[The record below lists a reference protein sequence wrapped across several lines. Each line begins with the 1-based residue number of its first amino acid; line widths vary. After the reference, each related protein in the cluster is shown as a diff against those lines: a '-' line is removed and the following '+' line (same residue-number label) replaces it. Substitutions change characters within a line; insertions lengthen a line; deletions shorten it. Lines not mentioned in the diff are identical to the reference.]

1 MSDDVG
7 TDEGVVNTNVV
18 SGDWETLVAELDM
31 EMISDGLL
39 LRESEVVGSNKIEVD
54 SAVSIVVEEAVG
66 VGTEVGNDG
75 VVVSVLDAND

>member
-18 SGDWETLVAELDM
+18 SGDWETLAAELDM